1 MNKKFDKLCVL
12 IPALLLL
19 SLAAAEGEPPL
30 PPDSIYNLQVPVE
43 DQSEEI
49 TGLDRYKGQPV
60 LVTMFY
66 ASCPHVCP
74 MLISTIRQL
83 ESKLSP
89 EELSELRV
97 ITISIDP
104 ERDVPALLLETMQR
118 HSVDANRWSMVRPQA
133 GDLRAIA
140 GVFGVKYK
148 QLPDGEFS
156 HSTKIILLDRD
167 GVTVASSDQIG
178 RQDVVFLESIKT
190 SLR

>member
-1 MNKKFDKLCVL
+1 MNNSFGNLSVL
-12 IPALLLL
+12 VLALLLL
-19 SLAAAEGEPPL
+19 SLAAEGEAPI
-30 PPDSIYNLQVPVE
+30 PPDSIYNLQVAVE
-43 DQSEEI
+43 DQSGEV

-60 LVTMFY
+60 LVTLFY

-89 EELSELRV
+89 EERSELRV
-97 ITISIDP
+97 MTISIDP

-118 HSVDANRWSMVRPQA
+118 HSVDANRWSMLRPQA

>member
-1 MNKKFDKLCVL
+1 MNNKFGNLSVL
-12 IPALLLL
+12 VLALLLL
-19 SLAAAEGEPPL
+19 SLAAATGEPPL
-30 PPDSIYNLQVPVE
+30 PPDSIYNLQVAVE
-43 DQSEEI
+43 DQSGDVS
-49 TGLDRYKGQPV
+49 GLDRYKGQPV

-74 MLISTIRQL
+74 MIISTIRQL
-83 ESKLSP
+83 ESRLSP

-97 ITISIDP
+97 MTISIDP

-118 HSVDANRWSMVRPQA
+118 HSVDASRWSMLRPEP
-133 GDLRAIA
+133 GDLRTIA

-156 HSTKIILLDRD
+156 HTTKIILLDRD
-167 GVTVASSDQIG
+167 GVSVASTDQIG
-178 RQDVVFLESIKT
+178 RQDVAFLESIKT

>member
-1 MNKKFDKLCVL
+1 MNNKFGNLSVL
-12 IPALLLL
+12 ISALLLL

-43 DQSEEI
+43 DQSGEI

>member
-1 MNKKFDKLCVL
+1 MNKKLGSVNVL
-12 IPALLLL
+12 VLALLLL
-19 SLAAAEGEPPL
+19 SLAAADGELPL
-30 PPDSIYNLQVPVE
+30 PPDSIYNLQVAVE
-43 DQSEEI
+43 DQSGEFS
-49 TGLDRYKGQPV
+49 GLDRYKGQPV

-97 ITISIDP
+97 MTISIDP

-118 HSVDANRWSMVRPQA
+118 HSVDASRWSMLRPEP

-167 GVTVASSDQIG
+167 GVTVASTDQIG

-190 SLR
+190 TLR

>member
-1 MNKKFDKLCVL
+1 MNNKFGNLSVL

-43 DQSEEI
+43 DQSGEVS
-49 TGLDRYKGQPV
+49 GLDRYKGQPV

-74 MLISTIRQL
+74 MIISTIRQL

-97 ITISIDP
+97 MTISIDP
-104 ERDVPALLLETMQR
+104 ERDAPALLLETMQR
-118 HSVDANRWSMVRPQA
+118 HSVDASRWSMLRPQP

-167 GVTVASSDQIG
+167 GVTVASTDQIG
-178 RQDVVFLESIKT
+178 RQDVVFLESVKS

>member
-1 MNKKFDKLCVL
+1 MNKKFGKFCVL
-12 IPALLLL
+12 VSTLLLL
-19 SLAAAEGEPPL
+19 SLAAAEGESPL

-43 DQSEEI
+43 DQSGAI
-49 TGLDRYKGQPV
+49 TGLDRYRGQPV

-74 MLISTIRQL
+74 MLISTIGQL

-118 HSVDANRWSMVRPQA
+118 HSVDANRWSMVRPEP

-178 RQDVVFLESIKT
+178 RQDAVFLESIKAT
-190 SLR
+190 LH

>member
-1 MNKKFDKLCVL
+1 MNNKFGDTTVL
-12 IPALLLL
+12 ILALLML

-43 DQSEEI
+43 DQSGEV
-49 TGLDRYKGQPV
+49 TGLGRYKGQPV

-74 MLISTIRQL
+74 MIISTIRQL

-89 EELSELRV
+89 EERAELRV
-97 ITISIDP
+97 MTISIDP

-118 HSVDANRWSMVRPQA
+118 HSVDARRWSMVRPEP

-140 GVFGVKYK
+140 GVFGIKYK

-167 GVTVASSDQIG
+167 GVTVASTDRIG
-178 RQDVVFLESIKT
+178 RQDAAFLESIKT